1 MFAWEEVLTKVI
13 PTVIT
18 LEKAAETWFNRPKSG
33 EQKKAFVH
41 NSTIEIFKTAKRLTT
56 GGAHH
61 TIEVLEKHLPDLID
75 TTASVLFAAKSNKER
90 NTNKQS
96 TIEPDEKDD
105 DVYP

>member
-1 MFAWEEVLTKVI
+1 MLAWEEVLTKVI

-18 LEKAAETWFNRPKSG
+18 LEKIAEGWFNRPKSG

-41 NSTIEIFKTAKRLTT
+41 NSTIEIFKTAEKLTT

-75 TTASVLFAAKSNKER
+75 TTASVLFAANR
-90 NTNKQS
+90 DPKQN
-96 TIEPDEKDD
+96 
-105 DVYP
+105 